1 MSKFQADSK
10 LDRPIT
16 LQVSPSPSSK
26 FFPRTPFVNPPL
38 HCKVRAMLWGQGF
51 RLKSRFSKPTSLS
64 WSSKHLNAIISQPL
78 TKWKLF
84 TLHCIVV
91 KNIIMVISGA
101 DIWRQCL
108 EINIWTLQIPP
119 PADFENKN
127 IKLKSNWDYR
137 HFNSVMVSWLYWCD
151 PSEWSRRCNKC
162 LFDHLGGAQKV
173 VSFSHWYGPPQQKIN
188 GPWSFM
194 GL

>member
-26 FFPRTPFVNPPL
+26 FFPRTPFVTL
-38 HCKVRAMLWGQGF
+38 HCTA
-51 RLKSRFSKPTSLS
+51 KSELCCGDRDSDWNLDFQNQLRCHGHQNIWMP
-64 WSSKHLNAIISQPL
+64 SSHNPSQSESYS
-78 TKWKLF
+78 
-84 TLHCIVV
+84 HCIVV

-137 HFNSVMVSWLYWCD
+137 HSRSDWLNNSVMVSWLYWCD
-151 PSEWSRRCNKC
+151 PSE
-162 LFDHLGGAQKV
+162 
-173 VSFSHWYGPPQQKIN
+173 
-188 GPWSFM
+188 
-194 GL
+194 